1 MGFCNISSLVSHLV
15 GNSGQLKTKCCCC
28 CIAVFKN
35 TYTKHHSKLFTKIKP
50 KKKKKRRLG
59 TKEVSASYFQTF
71 QLIPWE
77 LWSPAS
83 FTSQLWCLFAPEM
96 TAGSRLLAKQ
106 PGGCGERGGGKKW
119 LKEELGRGICPQGNF
134 SQLAVSQHS
143 HCVTAAVQPQT
154 NDSGSSA
161 LTTPSQHGQAAMS
174 LWHWKPQRWRYQ
186 DSKTYV
192 RPHTQGSCGDLPPS
206 GRW

>member
-1 MGFCNISSLVSHLV
+1 MA
-15 GNSGQLKTKCCCC
+15 QKKT
-28 CIAVFKN
+28 V
-35 TYTKHHSKLFTKIKP
+35 P
-50 KKKKKRRLG
+50 VR
-59 TKEVSASYFQTF
+59 YFRIF
-71 QLIPWE
+71 RLIPWE

-83 FTSQLWCLFAPEM
+83 FSNQLWWLFAPEM

-143 HCVTAAVQPQT
+143 HCETAAVQPQT
-154 NDSGSSA
+154 NDSRSTV
-161 LTTPSQHGQAAMS
+161 LTTPSRHGQAAMS
-174 LWHWKPQRWRYQ
+174 LWHWKAQRWRYQ
-186 DSKTYV
+186 DTKTDG
-192 RPHTQGSCGDLPPS
+192 RPCVQGNCGDLSPR